1 MAETTSQSAS
11 QSITHQLGSF
21 ATSPNGL
28 LLIGCVT
35 LLALLGLIPR
45 KTKRQI
51 ARGKFAGARER
62 ACARKLAIAQ
72 LKQQTHN
79 EVALWIGEPP
89 KAKTVKSRGKS
100 QYIHPP
106 HAKTF
111 YVPDAQRGVLVCGGP
126 GSGKS
131 FSAIEPLV
139 RSSIRQGFPILLY
152 DFKYPRQTSRL
163 AGLAREHGYE
173 VSMFAPGYPES
184 VTCNPLDFLDSEGD
198 AETARQ
204 LAEVLNANF
213 KRISSSAG
221 SVSADNPF
229 FDNAGVQ
236 LTEAILM
243 LAKGSRYPD
252 ITTCTCLLQLENLAA
267 RLSEAELN
275 YWVKTSFG
283 QLIATAG
290 SPETIGSI
298 ISTAFVNFN
307 RFMKPGLL
315 SAFCGK
321 TTMPLDLQG
330 RQMLV
335 FGMDRQRRDVVG
347 PLVATIL
354 HLIVERNVSVR
365 RSRPL
370 VVALDELTT
379 FYLPR
384 LGHWLNESRED
395 GFVGLLGF
403 QNLAQLE
410 RMWGKEGARIV
421 MAGAGTKMCF
431 NPQEF
436 EAAETFS
443 RYLGEEDVRLKQKS
457 RGHSGGK
464 GSSNVSDQDRTRK
477 LFDTNQFLT
486 LPTGYCIAVSPG
498 LANQQQASLPA
509 RLAVSISRRE
519 LREVEHSRASF
530 ERDLLRLRRKHQTEP
545 MSEGELKSRYDEA
558 ERLLPETKKASS
570 PFKGFRMPGP

>member
-1 MAETTSQSAS
+1 
-11 QSITHQLGSF
+11 
-21 ATSPNGL
+21 
-28 LLIGCVT
+28 
-35 LLALLGLIPR
+35 LGLVPR
-45 KTKRQI
+45 KHKGKI
-51 ARGKFAGARER
+51 ARGRFAGVKER
-62 ACARKLAIAQ
+62 ARARKLAIVQ
-72 LKQQTHN
+72 MRRQSHN

-89 KAKTVKSRGKS
+89 KAKTITERGTS

-106 HAKTF
+106 DRKSF
-111 YVPDAQRGVLVCGGP
+111 YIPDAQRGVLVCGGP

-163 AGLAREHGYE
+163 AGLAREQGYE
-173 VSMFAPGYPES
+173 LSIFAPGYPES
-184 VTCNPLDFLDSEGD
+184 VTCNPLDFLEHEGD

-213 KRISSSAG
+213 KRIASSSG
-221 SVSADNPF
+221 SSSSDNPF
-229 FDNAGVQ
+229 FENAGVQ

-243 LAKGSRYPD
+243 LAKASRYPD
-252 ITTCTCLLQLENLAA
+252 ITTCTCLLQLEHLAA
-267 RLSEAELN
+267 RLSEAKLN

-283 QLIATAG
+283 QLMATAG
-290 SPETIGSI
+290 SPQTIGSI

-315 SAFCGK
+315 SAFCGQ
-321 TTMPLDLQG
+321 TTMPLDLTG

-354 HLIVERNVSVR
+354 HLIVERNVTAG

-431 NPQEF
+431 NPQEY

-443 RYLGEEDVRLKQKS
+443 RYLGDEDVRLKQKS

-486 LPTGYCIAVSPG
+486 LPTGSCIVVSPG
-498 LANQQQASLPA
+498 LGNSKQANLPA
-509 RLAVSISRRE
+509 QLAVNIAKRE
-519 LREVEHSRASF
+519 QSEVERSLANF
-530 ERDLLRLRRKHQTEP
+530 ERDLQ
-545 MSEGELKSRYDEA
+545 
-558 ERLLPETKKASS
+558 
-570 PFKGFRMPGP
+570 